1 MALQK
6 KKERCKRKH
15 CPVLCA
21 ASKLTSYLHLSP
33 ASGRTSQCPPKQKD
47 LMFSSGWKVALNYI
61 AVSREC
67 LKSKITLLWIL
78 SESSYSHSEILHALG
93 IFVEFFSKLLLL
105 SVYSLLSFSCLSF
118 FSLIFFKITTTFQ
131 GLWKDIEEQTPK
143 FSFEWEWILKN
154 FMSWNKTLLIAE

>member
-6 KKERCKRKH
+6 RKERCKRKH

-78 SESSYSHSEILHALG
+78 SESSYSHSEILHVLG

-118 FSLIFFKITTTFQ
+118 SAWFFSKSPPHFRDSEKI
-131 GLWKDIEEQTPK
+131 LRNKP
-143 FSFEWEWILKN
+143 LN
-154 FMSWNKTLLIAE
+154 FLSSENES